1 MNKTEQLIWID
12 IETTG
17 FDPRSDKILEIA
29 VIVTAPDLIVDDSK
43 VFTSAIRKAKF
54 QLKEMTEWST
64 KQHTESGL
72 IAKCLDNATP
82 VMTEVEAQILEFLSV
97 HTEKG
102 KCPIAGSS
110 VWFDKA
116 FLQYQMPSLYDWLHY
131 RIIDVSSIMR
141 FIRMYDELPPSKKL
155 KPHTALADLQ
165 ESIGEFRE
173 YRDSLFPNWAGGL
186 SVPDLYPQSATA
198 VAARYKR
205 EEEESWK
212 KEHNFK
218 KVFTGFFDAPPRGFK
233 GIDLKDSEV
242 HKEEEVVQ
250 DSSQTIFDIRTDRL
264 LTTTMVCNKLEIVRS
279 TLYNWMNDSRK
290 EFPKPIDKAVLG
302 NQWSEKTID
311 EWVMK
316 MKGVNK

>member
-1 MNKTEQLIWID
+1 MNKTERLIWID

-17 FDPRSDKILEIA
+17 FDPRSDNILEIA
-29 VIVTAPDLIVDDSK
+29 VIVTAPDLIIDDSK

-64 KQHTESGL
+64 KQHTGSGL

-97 HTEKG
+97 HTEKS

-165 ESIGEFRE
+165 ESIGEFRG

-186 SVPDLYPQSATA
+186 SVPDLYPQSA
-198 VAARYKR
+198 
-205 EEEESWK
+205 
-212 KEHNFK
+212 
-218 KVFTGFFDAPPRGFK
+218 
-233 GIDLKDSEV
+233 
-242 HKEEEVVQ
+242 
-250 DSSQTIFDIRTDRL
+250 QTIFDIHTDRL
-264 LTTTMVCNKLEIVRS
+264 LTTTMVCDKLEIDRS
-279 TLYNWMNDSRK
+279 TLYNWMNDPRK